1 MYAVIK
7 AGGKQQRV
15 QAGDRVEVEFMHAD
29 PGESVEF
36 KPLVVFDDDGKAH
49 VGKDLAQARVVA
61 RLLGDKK
68 GDKVKVF
75 KYRPKSGYK
84 RSMGHRQLLTLLEV
98 QEVALSPDKVDRP
111 AAEAEE
117 KPAAKEPAAKKP
129 AVKEAAAKKPA
140 AKKTAAK
147 KPAAKASAKKPA
159 AKAAAK
165 KTAAKSP
172 AKKSTTRK
180 KT

>member
-98 QEVALSPDKVDRP
+98 QEVALSPDKVDRR
-111 AAEAEE
+111 AEEAEE
-117 KPAAKEPAAKKP
+117 KPAAKKPSVKEPAA
-129 AVKEAAAKKPA
+129 KEAAAKKPA

-147 KPAAKASAKKPA
+147 KPAAKAPAKKPA

-165 KTAAKSP
+165 TTT